1 MATVSLTERQPL
13 VLIVDD
19 NQDTRELYET
29 GLQFAGF
36 RTVLSAD
43 GSDGFN
49 RARDSRPDAVVTDL
63 SLPGLDGWELI
74 RRLRADPYT
83 SGIPVVIV
91 TGWTAR
97 TMMDRASDLRSVQVL
112 IKPCLPDTLAGELR
126 RTLTGLHESTKHAAR
141 L

>member
-1 MATVSLTERQPL
+1 MGSIGPATRGLMPSL
-13 VLIVDD
+13 
-19 NQDTRELYET
+19 
-29 GLQFAGF
+29 
-36 RTVLSAD
+36 RTSACQ
-43 GSDGFN
+43 GSMGGN
-49 RARDSRPDAVVTDL
+49 M
-63 SLPGLDGWELI
+63 I

-91 TGWTAR
+91 TGWTAP

-126 RTLTGLHESTKHAAR
+126 RTLTGLHESTRHTAR